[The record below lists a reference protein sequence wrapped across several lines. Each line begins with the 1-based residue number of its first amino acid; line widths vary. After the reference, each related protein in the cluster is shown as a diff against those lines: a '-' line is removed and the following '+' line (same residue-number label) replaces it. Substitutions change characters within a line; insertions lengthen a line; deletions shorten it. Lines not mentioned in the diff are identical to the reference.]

1 MSSSTTLAQS
11 VPADLHGPALR
22 ILQRLLAGIERP
34 PALRLGAAILHELES
49 HPEYTLVIRDP
60 GLLRRLVLRP
70 DPLLLADAYFRGVI
84 DVEGDL
90 YSALSL
96 KAHFETVSLTWRDK
110 LALWRDA
117 LMLRVSEQEG
127 LKPSG
132 GLASRM
138 ARRFAHR
145 HSRRTDRAAISFHYD
160 VSNAFYGLWLDRN
173 RVYSCGYFRTADD
186 SLDQAQEQKLDH
198 ICRKL
203 ALRPGERL
211 LDIGC
216 GWGGLILWAVRN
228 YGVRAVGI
236 TLSEGQYR
244 FALARIRELG
254 LTGRCEVRLLDYR
267 DVPEDEPFDKISSV
281 GMFEHVGRR
290 NLPVYFAKLHRLL
303 RPGGLVMNHGITT
316 NSLEGAGLG
325 SGIAEFVDD
334 YVFPGGDLLHLSTV
348 TREMGR
354 QGLEVLDAECLRPH
368 YACTLWHWVDRLE
381 ARRVEARAMVGEKTL
396 RVWLVYMAGA
406 AHAFARGWISIY
418 QLLGS
423 RPMADGTLAHPLTRD
438 YMYR

>member
-1 MSSSTTLAQS
+1 MTAA
-11 VPADLHGPALR
+11 VAED
-22 ILQRLLAGIERP
+22 RLLGLVSARLRNVQAPLNIRLWNGALIEAAEGSAPVTMTVHTPR
-34 PALRLGAAILHELES
+34 AL
-49 HPEYTLVIRDP
+49 
-60 GLLRRLVLRP
+60 
-70 DPLLLADAYFRGVI
+70 
-84 DVEGDL
+84 
-90 YSALSL
+90 
-96 KAHFETVSLTWRDK
+96 
-110 LALWRDA
+110 
-117 LMLRVSEQEG
+117 
-127 LKPSG
+127 G
-132 GLASRM
+132 GLAHPNLGHLARSYVEGEIDLEGNLRDVLQVGE
-138 ARRFAHR
+138 ALLGQRDNAYGRVRRFSWWR
-145 HSRRTDRAAISFHYD
+145 HTRGADRRNIRAHYD
-160 VSNAFYGLWLDRN
+160 VGNDFYGLWLDRN
-173 RVYSCGYFRTADD
+173 RVYSCGYFRTPDD

-244 FALARIRELG
+244 FALARVRELG
-254 LTGRCEVRLLDYR
+254 LEERCEVRLLDYR

-290 NLPVYFAKLHRLL
+290 NLPVYFAKVHRLL

-316 NSLEGAGLG
+316 NSVDGAGLG

-334 YVFPGGDLLHLSTV
+334 YVFPGGDLLHVSTV

-368 YACTLWHWVDRLE
+368 YARTLWHWVDRLE

-438 YMYR
+438 YIYR